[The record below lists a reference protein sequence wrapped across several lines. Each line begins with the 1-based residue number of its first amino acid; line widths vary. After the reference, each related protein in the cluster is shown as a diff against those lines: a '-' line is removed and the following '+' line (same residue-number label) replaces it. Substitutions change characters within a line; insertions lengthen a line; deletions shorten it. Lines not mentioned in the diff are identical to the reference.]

1 MLKFNYWVVK
11 CNVWCNNWRFSRKYL
26 WVWTN
31 KKIKPVYTTKII
43 ENNVF
48 YSTEYGIDDKLIKE
62 VDKRLPNQF
71 VYILKTARF
80 K

>member
-1 MLKFNYWVVK
+1 MYF
-11 CNVWCNNWRFSRKYL
+11 
-26 WVWTN
+26 WVWKN
-31 KKIKPVYTTKII
+31 KKIKPVYTPKII

-71 VYILKTARF
+71 VYILKKARF

>member
-1 MLKFNYWVVK
+1 MYGAIIGDLAESIYE
-11 CNVWCNNWRFSRKYL
+11 YEQ
-26 WVWTN
+26 T

-43 ENNVF
+43 ENNAF

-71 VYILKTARF
+71 VYILKKARF

>member
-1 MLKFNYWVVK
+1 MYGAIIGDLAGSIYE
-11 CNVWCNNWRFSRKYL
+11 YEQ
-26 WVWTN
+26 T

-71 VYILKTARF
+71 VYIWKKARLK
-80 K
+80 

>member
-1 MLKFNYWVVK
+1 MYGAIIRDLAGSIYE
-11 CNVWCNNWRFSRKYL
+11 YEQ
-26 WVWTN
+26 T

-43 ENNVF
+43 ENNAF
-48 YSTEYGIDDKLIKE
+48 YSTEAIYGIDDKLIKE

-71 VYILKTARF
+71 VYILKKARF

>member
-1 MLKFNYWVVK
+1 MYGAIIGDLAGSIYE
-11 CNVWCNNWRFSRKYL
+11 YEQ
-26 WVWTN
+26 T

-71 VYILKTARF
+71 VYILKKARF